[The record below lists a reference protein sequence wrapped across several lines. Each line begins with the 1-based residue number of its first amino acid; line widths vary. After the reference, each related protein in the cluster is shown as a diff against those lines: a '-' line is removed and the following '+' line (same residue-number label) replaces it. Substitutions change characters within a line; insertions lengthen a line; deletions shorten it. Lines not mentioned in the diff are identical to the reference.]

1 MAIEYYVDTAYSDPF
16 YANEGVEVL
25 WESKIIF
32 VPKSV
37 MPVSQ
42 TVPSEIR
49 TLNVYDFHG
58 YLRDLEAS
66 DSGVLYQPMHTFNPA
81 LDLGGVTLA
90 PVVSIINGYTIVF
103 EDGQYA
109 ANIVGGNSNIA
120 DVVNLNQVS
129 VRSANSAGLQNVST
143 PTNVVTGT
151 ALTAEQTAAAVW
163 GATIRTLTSTVE
175 GQNVVA
181 DLLASTEFKQLLT
194 TSNFLALKD

>member
-1 MAIEYYVDTAYSDPF
+1 MTIEYYVDSAYSDPF

-42 TVPSEIR
+42 TVPSEVR

-66 DSGVLYQPMHTFNPA
+66 DAGVLYQPMHTFNPS
-81 LDLGGVTLA
+81 LDLGGVVLA

-129 VRSANSAGLQNVST
+129 VRSANSAGLQQVST
-143 PTNVVTGT
+143 GGSG
-151 ALTAEQTAAAVW
+151 ATAEEIAAAILAAAQVTPIYADTRKMN
-163 GATIRTLTSTVE
+163 GATMYGNGTESDKWR
-175 GQNVVA
+175 GNV
-181 DLLASTEFKQLLT
+181 
-194 TSNFLALKD
+194 